1 MTYTYLNATYR
12 SAYLICVTPGC
23 TVPNVPVPAGTR
35 IPGVAEHQGQMRLEW
50 SPGAWTSA
58 LEFVAI
64 SSLNAN
70 ETATV
75 AAPGYGLLH
84 VDVGR
89 NWSIG
94 GGELRGFARLENL
107 LDRNYV
113 GSVIVNEGNGRFYE
127 AGPERSITVGAQWQ
141 WR

>member
-1 MTYTYLNATYR
+1 MK
-12 SAYLICVTPGC
+12 
-23 TVPNVPVPAGTR
+23 
-35 IPGVAEHQGQMRLEW
+35 LEW
-50 SPGAWTSA
+50 MPGDWTTA

-70 ETATV
+70 ETGTV

-84 VDVGR
+84 AELGR
-89 NWSIG
+89 NWKIA
-94 GGELRGFARLENL
+94 GGELRGFARFENI

-113 GSVIVNEGNGRFYE
+113 GSVIVNEGNNRFYE
-127 AGPERSITVGAQWQ
+127 AGPERAVTIGAQWQ